1 MFSIILRKKSFE
13 SGSAC
18 GIGIGI
24 SAFSELAI
32 DEQLLELDRNTH
44 TYKAA
49 SGKSKLLF
57 LLVLKKKYKCNFTLV
72 YLFNRVLISHTVHP
86 KRNRCCI
93 VWVKKKWQEF
103 SKLFF
108 YAAKRRW
115 KEGQRLNSYGVVTV
129 LYLRSRQRSLN
140 RCCLYRFPGVIHQ

>member
-108 YAAKRRW
+108 LCSEEKMERRTKIKFIW
-115 KEGQRLNSYGVVTV
+115 
-129 LYLRSRQRSLN
+129 SRNCSL
-140 RCCLYRFPGVIHQ
+140 LAQ

>member
-44 TYKAA
+44 IYKAA

-72 YLFNRVLISHTVHP
+72 YLFNVVDFTSTCEHVVVLISHTVHP

-108 YAAKRRW
+108 LCSEEKMERRTKIKFIW
-115 KEGQRLNSYGVVTV
+115 
-129 LYLRSRQRSLN
+129 SRNCSL
-140 RCCLYRFPGVIHQ
+140 LAQ